1 MPNMFRLQSRL
12 LTTRPSALR
21 WLFAACLAMLVF
33 GSALAQSAAPTE
45 GTPGQRVQ
53 VQQTLFVDESGR
65 LDFESARTQNFKPFN
80 PLERLAIGDKV
91 VWLRLHIE
99 GVDGADGPLLL
110 HLLPPHLG
118 DVLLYA
124 PSGAGQWRQQ
134 ALTPQ
139 DFMSKTALGAV
150 GKGEDFYL
158 RINSRH
164 NAAVLAFVGSK
175 DKLNLH
181 DKKMAVMTTI
191 ISTLALVFFLV
202 MLWRTFHHF
211 SLLNALICTLLVSS
225 QIQHWLVTGLAITL
239 LDLSLAM
246 VMGLATPIII
256 ANIAIAGGIFTVFLT
271 TLFPKQGWL
280 RWMWSWSISQL
291 GMVVYALFE
300 PSAASNL
307 SMLSWRCGPPIFFA
321 FLLMAA
327 IRDPRT
333 LRQLSNKV
341 AFGVLLLTSV
351 MLVVVSWKSGGILG
365 GHAVELTS
373 NLLIQNILSRTFML
387 LVIMGLASWFYER
400 LKANQLHAIQSELQ
414 VSQESLGIESK
425 RLERQRKFTAM
436 LAHELKNPL
445 AVSYLALS
453 GIKARI
459 SQDDPLQQ
467 RSAAIEQS
475 LQEIDA
481 IIDRC
486 SEMDGFEQGRL
497 PIQIGAFTLNDLMA
511 ALKASHPGDRIY
523 ILVQGIAGEA
533 VLVSD
538 IHYLKIIFSNLLT
551 NALKYSPTDTLVE
564 LAVQAVQRDGQ
575 PPMVSF
581 CVSNEVGEAGTPSPD
596 LAFERFYR
604 AESARNQSGAGLGLW
619 LSQSLAHAL
628 GTEVVMQTQAQKI
641 SFTVV
646 LTCT

>member
-1 MPNMFRLQSRL
+1 MPFMFHLKAYS
-12 LTTRPSALR
+12 LTIQPGALR
-21 WLFAACLAMLVF
+21 WWFAACLVMVFF

-45 GTPGQRVQ
+45 GMSGQRVQ

-65 LDFESARTQNFKPFN
+65 LDFESARAQDFKPFN

-99 GVDGADGPLLL
+99 QVYEAAPLFLQ
-110 HLLPPHLG
+110 LLPPHLG
-118 DVLLYA
+118 DMSLYS
-124 PSGAGQWRQQ
+124 PSGPEQWHQRT
-134 ALTPQ
+134 LKPQ
-139 DFMSKTALGAV
+139 DFISTTALGAV

-158 RINSRH
+158 RINSRL
-164 NAAVLAFVGSK
+164 NAAVLAFVGRK
-175 DKLNLH
+175 EELNLH

-239 LDLSLAM
+239 LDLSLAV

-256 ANIAIAGGIFTVFLT
+256 ANIAIAGGIFFVFLT

-280 RWMWSWSISQL
+280 RWMWSWSIFQL

-307 SMLSWRCGPPIFFA
+307 SMLAWRCGPPIFFA
-321 FLLMAA
+321 FLLTAA
-327 IRDPRT
+327 IRDPLA

-341 AFGVLLLTSV
+341 AFGVLLLSSAMFV
-351 MLVVVSWKSGGILG
+351 AVSWKSGGVLG
-365 GHAVELTS
+365 EHAVELTS
-373 NLLIQNILSRTFML
+373 DLFIQNILSRTVPL

-400 LKANQLHAIQSELQ
+400 LKDNQLHAIQNELQ
-414 VSQESLGIESK
+414 VSQASLDLESK

-445 AVSYLALS
+445 AVSHLALS

-459 SQDDPLQQ
+459 GQDDPLQQ

-486 SEMDGFEQGRL
+486 SEMDGFEQGLL
-497 PIQIGAFTLNDLMA
+497 PMRIGAFTLNDLMA
-511 ALKASHPGDRIY
+511 ALKALHPGDRIY

-551 NALKYSPTDTLVE
+551 NALKYSPPDTLVE
-564 LAVQAVQRDGQ
+564 LSVQAV
-575 PPMVSF
+575 
-581 CVSNEVGEAGTPSPD
+581 
-596 LAFERFYR
+596 
-604 AESARNQSGAGLGLW
+604 
-619 LSQSLAHAL
+619 
-628 GTEVVMQTQAQKI
+628 
-641 SFTVV
+641 
-646 LTCT
+646 

>member
-1 MPNMFRLQSRL
+1 MLDMFELKARL
-12 LTTRPSALR
+12 LTVHASA
-21 WLFAACLAMLVF
+21 WCWWVGACLVLSF
-33 GSALAQSAAPTE
+33 WGGALAQSAAPKE
-45 GTPGQRVQ
+45 GMSAQRVQ

-65 LDFESARTQNFKPFN
+65 LDFESARTQDFKPFN
-80 PLERLAIGDKV
+80 PLERLAIGGKI

-99 GVDGADGPLLL
+99 QANGADAPLLMQL
-110 HLLPPHLG
+110 IPPHLG
-118 DVLLYA
+118 NVSLYSA
-124 PSGAGQWRQQ
+124 SGTGQWLEQT
-134 ALTPQ
+134 LTPQ
-139 DFMSKTALGAV
+139 DYISTTALGAA
-150 GKGEDFYL
+150 GRGEDFYL

-164 NAAVLAFVGSK
+164 NAPVLAFVGSK
-175 DKLNLH
+175 EELNLH

-191 ISTLALVFFLV
+191 ISTLVLVFFLV

-225 QIQHWLVTGLAITL
+225 QIQHWLTSGLAITL
-239 LDLSLAM
+239 LDLSLAV
-246 VMGLATPIII
+246 VMGIATSIII
-256 ANIAIAGGIFTVFLT
+256 ANVSIAGGIFIVFST

-280 RWMWSWSISQL
+280 RWLWSWSIFQL
-291 GMVVYALFE
+291 GMVFYALFE
-300 PSAASNL
+300 PSEASNL
-307 SMLSWRCGPPIFFA
+307 SMLAWRCGTPIFFA
-321 FLLMAA
+321 FLLTAA
-327 IRDPRT
+327 IRDPLA

-341 AFGVLLLTSV
+341 AFGVLLMSSAMFV
-351 MLVVVSWKSGGILG
+351 AVSWKSGGVLG
-365 GHAVELTS
+365 VNAVELTS
-373 NLLIQNILSRTFML
+373 DLFIQNILSRTVPL

-400 LKANQLHAIQSELQ
+400 LKASQLLAIQSELQ
-414 VSQESLGIESK
+414 LSQESLGIESK

-445 AVSYLALS
+445 AVSHLALS

-459 SQDDPLQQ
+459 GQDDPLQQ

-497 PIQIGAFTLNDLMA
+497 PMQIGAFTLNDLMA
-511 ALKASHPGDRIY
+511 ALKSTHRSDRIY
-523 ILVQGIAGEA
+523 ILVQGIPSET

-538 IHYLKIIFSNLLT
+538 MHYLKIIFSNLLT
-551 NALKYSPTDTLVE
+551 NALKYSPPDTLVE
-564 LAVQAVQRDGQ
+564 LAVQAVQREGQ
-575 PPMVSF
+575 APLVSF

-604 AESARNQSGAGLGLW
+604 AESALNQSGAGLGLW

-628 GTEVVMQTQAQKI
+628 GTEVVMQTEPEKI
-641 SFTVV
+641 SFTLV
-646 LTCT
+646 LPCQ

>member
-1 MPNMFRLQSRL
+1 MV
-12 LTTRPSALR
+12 
-21 WLFAACLAMLVF
+21 VF
-33 GSALAQSAAPTE
+33 GSALAQSAAPKVDAD
-45 GTPGQRVQ
+45 QRVQ
-53 VQQTLFVDESGR
+53 ITQSIWVDESQQMA
-65 LDFESARTQNFKPFN
+65 FESVRKQDFKPFN
-80 PLERLAIGDKV
+80 PLERLAIGGKV
-91 VWLRLHIE
+91 VWLRLHPE
-99 GVDGADGPLLL
+99 QANSPASPLFL

-118 DVLLYA
+118 DVFLYT
-124 PSGAGQWRQQ
+124 PSDTGQWQQ
-134 ALTPQ
+134 RTLAPQ
-139 DFMSKTALGAV
+139 DFITKTALGAV
-150 GKGEDFYL
+150 GQGEDFYL
-158 RINSRH
+158 RIHSRY
-164 NAAVLAFVGSK
+164 NAALLAFVGSK
-175 DKLNLH
+175 EELNLH

-225 QIQHWLVTGLAITL
+225 QIQHWLLTGLAITL

-256 ANIAIAGGIFTVFLT
+256 FNIAIAGGIFTVFLT
-271 TLFPKQGWL
+271 TLFSEQGWL
-280 RWMWSWSISQL
+280 RWMWSWSIFQL

-307 SMLSWRCGPPIFFA
+307 SMLAWRYGPPIFFA
-321 FLLMAA
+321 FLLIAA

-341 AFGVLLLTSV
+341 AFGILLLSSAMFV
-351 MLVVVSWKSGGILG
+351 AVSWKSGGVLG

-373 NLLIQNILSRTFML
+373 DLFVQNILSRTVPL

-400 LKANQLHAIQSELQ
+400 LKANQLHAIQNKLQ
-414 VSQESLGIESK
+414 VSQASLDLESK

-445 AVSYLALS
+445 AVSHLALS

-459 SQDDPLQQ
+459 GQDDPLLQ

-497 PIQIGAFTLNDLMA
+497 PMQIGAFTLNDLMA
-511 ALKASHPGDRIY
+511 ALKATNRSDRIY
-523 ILVQGIAGEA
+523 ILVQGIPIET

-538 IHYLKIIFSNLLT
+538 MHYLKIIFSNLLS
-551 NALKYSPTDTLVE
+551 NALKYSPPDTLVE
-564 LAVQAVQRDGQ
+564 LAVQAMQSDGQ

-628 GTEVVMQTQAQKI
+628 GTEVVMQTQSEKI
-641 SFTVV
+641 SFTLV
-646 LTCT
+646 LPCT

>member
-1 MPNMFRLQSRL
+1 MFLLQ
-12 LTTRPSALR
+12 TRSPTMQTSAWR
-21 WLFAACLAMLVF
+21 WLLGACLAMYVL
-33 GSALAQSAAPTE
+33 GGALAQSAAPT
-45 GTPGQRVQ
+45 GGVSGQRVQ
-53 VQQTLFVDESGR
+53 VEQSLFVDESGR
-65 LDFESARTQNFKPFN
+65 LDFESARVQDFKPFN
-80 PLERLAIGDKV
+80 PLERLAIGGKV
-91 VWLRLHIE
+91 VWLRLHLE
-99 GVDGADGPLLL
+99 QANAADEQLFL

-118 DVLLYA
+118 EVSLYT
-124 PSGAGQWRQQ
+124 PSDTGKWLQR
-134 ALTPQ
+134 ALAPQ
-139 DFMSKTALGAV
+139 DFISKTALGPV
-150 GKGEDFYL
+150 GQGEDFYL
-158 RINSRH
+158 RIHSRH
-164 NAAVLAFVGSK
+164 NLPLLAFVGSK
-175 DKLNLH
+175 DELNLH

-191 ISTLALVFFLV
+191 ISTLALLFFLL
-202 MLWRTFHHF
+202 MLRRTFNQF

-225 QIQHWLVTGLAITL
+225 QIQHWLTSGLAITL
-239 LDLSLAM
+239 LDLSLTV
-246 VMGLATPIII
+246 VMSLVTPIII
-256 ANIAIAGGIFTVFLT
+256 ANIAFAGGIFTVFLT
-271 TLFPKQGWL
+271 TLFHKQGWL
-280 RWMWSWSISQL
+280 RWLWSLSIFQL
-291 GMVVYALFE
+291 GVVVYALFE

-307 SMLSWRCGPPIFFA
+307 SMLAWRCSPPIFFA
-321 FLLMAA
+321 FLLTAA
-327 IRDPRT
+327 IRAPHT
-333 LRQLSNKV
+333 LSQLSNKV
-341 AFGVLLLTSV
+341 AFGVLLLSSA
-351 MLVVVSWKSGGILG
+351 MMAAVSWKSGGILG

-373 NLLIQNILSRTFML
+373 DLLIQNILGRTSML
-387 LVIMGLASWFYER
+387 LVIMGLATWFYER
-400 LKANQLHAIQSELQ
+400 LKTSHLHTIQSELQ
-414 VSQESLGIESK
+414 KSKESLEMESK

-445 AVSYLALS
+445 AVSHLALS
-453 GIKARI
+453 GIRARI
-459 SQDDPLQQ
+459 GQDDPLLR
-467 RSAAIEQS
+467 RSAAIEKS

-497 PIQIGAFTLNDLMA
+497 PMQIGAFTLNDLIT

-523 ILVQGIAGEA
+523 ILVQGIPSDT

-564 LAVQAVQRDGQ
+564 LAVHSVQRAGQ

-641 SFTVV
+641 SFTLV
-646 LTCT
+646 LTCS

>member
-1 MPNMFRLQSRL
+1 MV
-12 LTTRPSALR
+12 
-21 WLFAACLAMLVF
+21 VF
-33 GSALAQSAAPTE
+33 GSALAQSAAPKVDAD
-45 GTPGQRVQ
+45 QRVQ
-53 VQQTLFVDESGR
+53 ITQSIWVDESQQMA
-65 LDFESARTQNFKPFN
+65 FESVRKQDFKPFN
-80 PLERLAIGDKV
+80 PLERLAIGNKV
-91 VWLRLHIE
+91 MWLRLHLE
-99 GVDGADGPLLL
+99 QANSPASPLLL

-118 DVLLYA
+118 DVFLYT
-124 PSGAGQWRQQ
+124 PSDTGQWQQ
-134 ALTPQ
+134 RTLAPQ
-139 DFMSKTALGAV
+139 DFITKTALGAA
-150 GKGEDFYL
+150 GQGEDFYL

-164 NAAVLAFVGSK
+164 NSAVLAFVGSK
-175 DKLNLH
+175 EELNLH

-225 QIQHWLVTGLAITL
+225 QIQHWLTSGLAITL
-239 LDLSLAM
+239 MDWPLAV

-256 ANIAIAGGIFTVFLT
+256 ANIAIAGGIFIVFST
-271 TLFPKQGWL
+271 TLFSEQGWL
-280 RWMWSWSISQL
+280 RWLWSWSIFQL

-307 SMLSWRCGPPIFFA
+307 SMLAWRCGPPIFFA

-327 IRDPRT
+327 IRDP
-333 LRQLSNKV
+333 LALSQLSNKV
-341 AFGVLLLTSV
+341 AFGVLLFSSAV
-351 MLVVVSWKSGGILG
+351 MVAVSWKFGGILG
-365 GHAVELTS
+365 GNAVELTS
-373 NLLIQNILSRTFML
+373 NLLIQNISGRTFML
-387 LVIMGLASWFYER
+387 LVIMGLATWFYER
-400 LKANQLHAIQSELQ
+400 LKTSHLHTIQSELEL
-414 VSQESLGIESK
+414 SQENLGLESK

-445 AVSYLALS
+445 AVSHLALS

-459 SQDDPLQQ
+459 GQDDPLLQ

-497 PIQIGAFTLNDLMA
+497 PMQIGAFTLNDLMA
-511 ALKASHPGDRIY
+511 ALKATNRSDRIY
-523 ILVQGIAGEA
+523 ILVQGIPIET

-538 IHYLKIIFSNLLT
+538 MHYLKIIFSNLLS
-551 NALKYSPTDTLVE
+551 NALKYSPPDTLVE
-564 LAVQAVQRDGQ
+564 LAVQAVQSDGQ

-628 GTEVVMQTQAQKI
+628 GTEVVMQTQSEKI
-641 SFTVV
+641 SFTLV
-646 LTCT
+646 LPCK

>member
-1 MPNMFRLQSRL
+1 MV
-12 LTTRPSALR
+12 
-21 WLFAACLAMLVF
+21 VF
-33 GSALAQSAAPTE
+33 GSALAQSAAPKVDAD
-45 GTPGQRVQ
+45 QRVQ
-53 VQQTLFVDESGR
+53 ITQSIWVDESQQMA
-65 LDFESARTQNFKPFN
+65 FESVRKQDFKPFN
-80 PLERLAIGDKV
+80 PLERLAIGGKV
-91 VWLRLHIE
+91 VWLRLHPE
-99 GVDGADGPLLL
+99 QANSPASPLFL

-118 DVLLYA
+118 DVFLYT
-124 PSGAGQWRQQ
+124 PSDTGQWQQ
-134 ALTPQ
+134 RTLAPQ
-139 DFMSKTALGAV
+139 DFITKTALGAA
-150 GKGEDFYL
+150 GQGEDFYL

-175 DKLNLH
+175 EELNLH

-225 QIQHWLVTGLAITL
+225 QIQHWLLTGLAITL

-256 ANIAIAGGIFTVFLT
+256 FNIAIAGGIFTVFLT
-271 TLFPKQGWL
+271 TLFSEQGWL
-280 RWMWSWSISQL
+280 RWMWSWSIFQL

-307 SMLSWRCGPPIFFA
+307 SMLAWRYGPPIFFA
-321 FLLMAA
+321 FLLIAA

-341 AFGVLLLTSV
+341 AFGILLLSSAMFV
-351 MLVVVSWKSGGILG
+351 AVSWKSGGVLG

-373 NLLIQNILSRTFML
+373 DLFVQNILSRTVPL

-400 LKANQLHAIQSELQ
+400 LKANQLHAIQNKLQ
-414 VSQESLGIESK
+414 VSQASLDLESK

-445 AVSYLALS
+445 AVSHLALS

-459 SQDDPLQQ
+459 GQDDPLLQ

-497 PIQIGAFTLNDLMA
+497 PMQIGAFTLNDLMA
-511 ALKASHPGDRIY
+511 ALKATNRSDRIY
-523 ILVQGIAGEA
+523 ILVQGIPIET

-538 IHYLKIIFSNLLT
+538 MHYLKIIFSNLLS
-551 NALKYSPTDTLVE
+551 NALKYSPPDTLVE
-564 LAVQAVQRDGQ
+564 LAVQAVQSDGQ

-628 GTEVVMQTQAQKI
+628 GTEVVMQTQSEKI
-641 SFTVV
+641 SFTLV
-646 LTCT
+646 LPCK

>member
-1 MPNMFRLQSRL
+1 MPDMFRLQIRSL
-12 LTTRPSALR
+12 NPCPSAWR
-21 WLFAACLAMLVF
+21 WLLGACLAMVVF
-33 GSALAQSAAPTE
+33 GSAWAQSAVPTE
-45 GTPGQRVQ
+45 GTPGQRIK

-65 LDFESARTQNFKPFN
+65 LDFEGVSKQDFKPFN
-80 PLERLAIGDKV
+80 PLERLAIGGKV

-99 GVDGADGPLLL
+99 QANGANAPLLMQL
-110 HLLPPHLG
+110 IPPHLG
-118 DVLLYA
+118 DVSVYSA
-124 PSGAGQWRQQ
+124 SGTGQWLERS
-134 ALTPQ
+134 LTPK
-139 DFMSKTALGAV
+139 DYISTTALGFA
-150 GKGEDFYL
+150 GQGEDFYL
-158 RINSRH
+158 RINSSH

-175 DKLNLH
+175 DELNLH

-191 ISTLALVFFLV
+191 ISTLVLVFFLV
-202 MLWRTFHHF
+202 MLWRTFQQF

-225 QIQHWLVTGLAITL
+225 QIQHWLTSGLAITL
-239 LDLSLAM
+239 LDLPLTM
-246 VMGLATPIII
+246 LMGLATPIII

-271 TLFPKQGWL
+271 TLFSEQGWL
-280 RWMWSWSISQL
+280 RWMWSWSIFQL
-291 GMVVYALFE
+291 GMVFYALFE

-307 SMLSWRCGPPIFFA
+307 SMLAWRCGPPIFFA
-321 FLLMAA
+321 FLLTAA
-327 IRDPRT
+327 IRAPRN

-341 AFGVLLLTSV
+341 TFGILLLSSAMFV
-351 MLVVVSWKSGGILG
+351 AVSWRSGGVLG

-373 NLLIQNILSRTFML
+373 NLFIQNILSRTVPL

-400 LKANQLHAIQSELQ
+400 LKANQLLAIQSELQ

-445 AVSYLALS
+445 AVSHLALS

-459 SQDDPLQQ
+459 GQDDPLQQ

-497 PIQIGAFTLNDLMA
+497 PMQIGAFTLNDLMA
-511 ALKASHPGDRIY
+511 ALKATHRSDRIY
-523 ILVQGIAGEA
+523 ILVQGIPSER

-538 IHYLKIIFSNLLT
+538 MHYLKIIFSNLLT
-551 NALKYSPTDTLVE
+551 NALKYSPPDTLVE
-564 LAVQAVQRDGQ
+564 LAVQGVQRDGQ
-575 PPMVSF
+575 APMVSF

-628 GTEVVMQTQAQKI
+628 GTEVVMQTEPEKI
-641 SFTVV
+641 SFTLV
-646 LTCT
+646 LPCQ

>member
-1 MPNMFRLQSRL
+1 MPDMFRLKVHSPTNQ
-12 LTTRPSALR
+12 PSAWR
-21 WLFAACLAMLVF
+21 WLLGACWAMLVF

-45 GTPGQRVQ
+45 GMSAQRFQ
-53 VQQTLFVDESGR
+53 VQRTLFVDESGR
-65 LDFESARTQNFKPFN
+65 LDFESVRTQDFKPFN

-91 VWLRLHIE
+91 AWLRLHIE
-99 GVDGADGPLLL
+99 QANGADAPLLMQL
-110 HLLPPHLG
+110 IPPHLG
-118 DVLLYA
+118 NVSVYS
-124 PSGAGQWRQQ
+124 PSGTGQWRERT
-134 ALTPQ
+134 LTPQ
-139 DFMSKTALGAV
+139 DFISKTELGAA
-150 GKGEDFYL
+150 GQGEDFYL
-158 RINSRH
+158 RIHSRH
-164 NAAVLAFVGSK
+164 NAAVIAFVGSK
-175 DKLNLH
+175 EELNLH

-211 SLLNALICTLLVSS
+211 SLLNALICSLLVLS
-225 QIQHWLVTGLAITL
+225 QIQHWLTSGLAITL
-239 LDLSLAM
+239 MDLSLAV

-271 TLFPKQGWL
+271 TLFSEQGWL
-280 RWMWSWSISQL
+280 RWMWLWSIFQL

-307 SMLSWRCGPPIFFA
+307 SMLAWRFGPPIFFA
-321 FLLMAA
+321 FLLTAA
-327 IRDPRT
+327 IQAPRT

-341 AFGVLLLTSV
+341 VFGVLSLSSAMFV
-351 MLVVVSWKSGGILG
+351 AVSWKSGGILG
-365 GHAVELTS
+365 EHAVELTS
-373 NLLIQNILSRTFML
+373 NLFIQNILSRTFML

-400 LKANQLHAIQSELQ
+400 LKANQLQAIQNELQ

-445 AVSYLALS
+445 AVSHLALS

-459 SQDDPLQQ
+459 SLDDPLLQ

-486 SEMDGFEQGRL
+486 SEMDGFEQGQL
-497 PIQIGAFTLNDLMA
+497 PMRIGAFTLNDLVA
-511 ALKASHPGDRIY
+511 ALKATHRSDRIY
-523 ILVQGIAGEA
+523 ILVQGIAGES

-551 NALKYSPTDTLVE
+551 NALKYSPPDTLVE

-575 PPMVSF
+575 APMVSF

-628 GTEVVMQTQAQKI
+628 GTEVVMQIQPEKI
-641 SFTVV
+641 SFTLV
-646 LTCT
+646 LPCK

>member
-1 MPNMFRLQSRL
+1 
-12 LTTRPSALR
+12 
-21 WLFAACLAMLVF
+21 
-33 GSALAQSAAPTE
+33 
-45 GTPGQRVQ
+45 
-53 VQQTLFVDESGR
+53 
-65 LDFESARTQNFKPFN
+65 
-80 PLERLAIGDKV
+80 V
-91 VWLRLHIE
+91 V
-99 GVDGADGPLLL
+99 
-110 HLLPPHLG
+110 
-118 DVLLYA
+118 
-124 PSGAGQWRQQ
+124 
-134 ALTPQ
+134 
-139 DFMSKTALGAV
+139 
-150 GKGEDFYL
+150 
-158 RINSRH
+158 
-164 NAAVLAFVGSK
+164 
-175 DKLNLH
+175 
-181 DKKMAVMTTI
+181 
-191 ISTLALVFFLV
+191 
-202 MLWRTFHHF
+202 
-211 SLLNALICTLLVSS
+211 
-225 QIQHWLVTGLAITL
+225 
-239 LDLSLAM
+239 
-246 VMGLATPIII
+246 
-256 ANIAIAGGIFTVFLT
+256 
-271 TLFPKQGWL
+271 
-280 RWMWSWSISQL
+280 
-291 GMVVYALFE
+291 
-300 PSAASNL
+300 
-307 SMLSWRCGPPIFFA
+307 
-321 FLLMAA
+321 
-327 IRDPRT
+327 
-333 LRQLSNKV
+333 
-341 AFGVLLLTSV
+341 FGVLLLSSALV
-351 MLVVVSWKSGGILG
+351 MLVSWKSGGILG
-365 GHAVELTS
+365 EHAVELTS
-373 NLLIQNILSRTFML
+373 NLFIQNILSRTFML

-628 GTEVVMQTQAQKI
+628 GTEVVMQTQSEKI
-641 SFTVV
+641 SFTLV
-646 LTCT
+646 LPCQ